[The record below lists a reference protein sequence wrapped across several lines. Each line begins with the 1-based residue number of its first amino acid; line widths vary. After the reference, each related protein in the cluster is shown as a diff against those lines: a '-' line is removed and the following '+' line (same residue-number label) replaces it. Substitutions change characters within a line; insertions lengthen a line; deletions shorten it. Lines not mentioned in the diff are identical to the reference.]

1 MVLDLASLP
10 DPLFAILQ
18 GYASLTAVR
27 ILSDLSNITFH
38 EAHDFFLNWL
48 LLNPHFQ
55 AYPPSNQYQASFWKW
70 AIGKL
75 ETLLASQVRT
85 AFCNTAAR

>member
-18 GYASLTAVR
+18 GYASLIATR
-27 ILSDLSNITFH
+27 FLPDISNTSFD
-38 EAHDFFLNWL
+38 EAHDFLLNWL
-48 LLNPHFQ
+48 LLNPQFQ
-55 AYPPSNQYQASFWKW
+55 AYPPSKQYQASFWKW

-75 ETLLASQVRT
+75 EELLASQVSASPT
-85 AFCNTAAR
+85 